1 MSVTSPLAHRA
12 RRAKKTLL
20 ALDSALFTRV
30 ARAHTPWLDRAVPA
44 LSRSA
49 NHSILWMAVAAGLTA
64 GGSRRGMRAAVRGL
78 ASIGAT
84 SLLVN
89 QGAKRVFRRPRPSL
103 RYVPAVRR
111 VKVAPLTT
119 SFPSGHAASAA
130 AFTAGAAAELAPIAP
145 PLAVVAGAVGVS
157 RVYVGVHYPL
167 DVLVGFAAGA
177 TVARLGCRIW
187 PVLPARAD
195 DTPPSD
201 DRRHVD
207 ADPDGRGVVVVV
219 NPKSG
224 SAEDGLE
231 ACVRERLPHARIV
244 QLEPDAELDDVLA
257 QAAADHA
264 VLGIAGGDGSIAAA
278 AKVALERSGR
288 LLALPGGTLNHLA
301 RDLRVDDVGDA
312 LGAVISGETV
322 RVDVATIDGEAFL
335 NSAGFGAYAQ
345 MLENRERLEPRLGRW
360 LGQLAA
366 FAATVVHAKPL
377 EVTVNGER
385 QAVWTAFVGN
395 CRYEPSGLG
404 PSWRPRLDDGRL
416 DVRILRADLP
426 RSRARLAL
434 AMLSGRLARS
444 SAYVEL
450 SVSELRVE
458 TSRPRLQVARDGDPC
473 ETDGRFVVRKRPRA
487 LEVYAPHRSVD
498 G

>member
-1 MSVTSPLAHRA
+1 VTSPLAHRA
-12 RRAKKTLL
+12 RKALL
-20 ALDSALFTRV
+20 AYDSALFSRV
-30 ARAHTPWLDRAVPA
+30 ARTHTPWLDRAVPV

-49 NHSILWMAVAAGLTA
+49 NHSMIWMAIGTVLAAS
-64 GGSRRGMRAAVRGL
+64 GGRRGVRAAVRGL

-89 QGAKRVFRRPRPSL
+89 QGAKRVIRRPRPSL
-103 RYVPAVRR
+103 RHVPAVRR
-111 VKVAPLTT
+111 VKVGPLTT

-130 AFTAGAAAELAPIAP
+130 AFTAGVAAELAPAAP
-145 PLAVVAGAVGVS
+145 PLAVLAGAVGAS

-177 TVARLGCRIW
+177 AVATLSCRIW

-207 ADPDGRGVVVVV
+207 ADPDGQSVVVVV

-224 SAEDGLE
+224 SADDGLE
-231 ACVRERLPHARIV
+231 ACVRERLPGARIV
-244 QLEPDAELDDVLA
+244 TLEPDADLADVLA
-257 QAAADHA
+257 RAAEERA
-264 VLGIAGGDGSIAAA
+264 VLGMAGGDGSIAAA
-278 AKVALERSGR
+278 AEVALERSGR

-301 RDLRVDDVGDA
+301 RDLRVEEVDDA
-312 LGAVISGETV
+312 LDAVASGETV
-322 RVDVATIDGEAFL
+322 GVDVATVGGRLFL
-335 NSAGFGAYAQ
+335 NSAGFGAYAR
-345 MLENRERLEPRLGRW
+345 MLENRRRLEPRLGRW

-366 FAATVVHAKPL
+366 FALTVIQAKPL

-385 QAVWTAFVGN
+385 QALWTAFVGN
-395 CRYEPSGLG
+395 CRHEPSGLG

-416 DVRILRADLP
+416 DVRILRADVP

-444 SAYVEL
+444 VAYVEL
-450 SVSELRVE
+450 SVPELRVE
-458 TSRPRLQVARDGDPC
+458 TSESRVQIARDGERS
-473 ETDGRFVVRKRPRA
+473 ETGGSFVVGKRPRV
-487 LEVYAPHRSVD
+487 LEVYAPHRQAAPE

>member
-1 MSVTSPLAHRA
+1 
-12 RRAKKTLL
+12 
-20 ALDSALFTRV
+20 
-30 ARAHTPWLDRAVPA
+30 
-44 LSRSA
+44 
-49 NHSILWMAVAAGLTA
+49 
-64 GGSRRGMRAAVRGL
+64 MRAAVRGL
-78 ASIGAT
+78 ASVGAT

-89 QGAKRVFRRPRPSL
+89 QGAKRVIRRPRPSL
-103 RYVPAVRR
+103 RYVPAIRR
-111 VKVAPLTT
+111 VKVGPLTT

-145 PLAVVAGAVGVS
+145 PLALVAGAVGVS

-177 TVARLGCRIW
+177 TVAALGCRIW

-207 ADPDGRGVVVVV
+207 ANPDGRDVVVVV
-219 NPKSG
+219 NPNSG
-224 SAEDGLE
+224 SSGDGLE
-231 ACVRERLPHARIV
+231 ACVRERLPRARIV
-244 QLEPDAELDDVLA
+244 HLEPDADLTTALGE
-257 QAAADHA
+257 AAGDHA
-264 VLGIAGGDGSIAAA
+264 VLGMAGGDGSIVAAA
-278 AKVALERSGR
+278 NVALERSGR

-301 RDLRVDDVGDA
+301 RDLRVDDVDDA
-312 LGAVISGETV
+312 LDAVASGETV
-322 RVDVATIDGEAFL
+322 GVDVATVDGQVFL

-366 FAATVVHAKPL
+366 FATTVMQAKPL
-377 EVTVNGER
+377 EATVNGER
-385 QAVWTAFVGN
+385 RALWTAFVGN
-395 CRYEPSGLG
+395 CRHEPSGLG

-416 DVRILRADLP
+416 DVRILRADVP

-450 SVSELRVE
+450 SVPELRVE
-458 TSRPRLQVARDGDPC
+458 TSKSRLQVARDGERC
-473 ETDGRFVVRKRPRA
+473 ETDGRFVIRKRPRA
-487 LEVYAPHRSVD
+487 LEVYAPHRSVAPAE